1 MSKYVKY
8 TYVSTQN
15 FVGIRSSKL
24 FEVKSGHKKSLVVK
38 QGSNPSIK
46 RQIGPV
52 GRNISNIH
60 IFRLRILSEIDIQN
74 YSRSYQVIKSH
85 QRSNLSKTCQTRVK
99 SVMLQTDSELVKN
112 FRSFKVYII
121 KIESLGGALEPFSG
135 FCSFCSRAPPRDQI
149 FKKKSLCHK
158 LRLRAFRCCMT
169 Y

>member
-24 FEVKSGHKKSLVVK
+24 FEVKSGHKKSLEVK

-52 GRNISNIH
+52 GRNISNIDT
-60 IFRLRILSEIDIQN
+60 FRLRILSEIDIQN

-85 QRSNLSKTCQTRVK
+85 QRSNLSKTCQKRVK
-99 SVMLQTDSELVKN
+99 TGCFIQLYALYISKLNHQVALWSYFQVFVHFAPERHHVIKSSKN
-112 FRSFKVYII
+112 HCVITS
-121 KIESLGGALEPFSG
+121 
-135 FCSFCSRAPPRDQI
+135 D
-149 FKKKSLCHK
+149 
-158 LRLRAFRCCMT
+158 
-169 Y
+169 

>member
-24 FEVKSGHKKSLVVK
+24 FEVKSGHKKSLEVK

-60 IFRLRILSEIDIQN
+60 TFRLRILSEIDIQN

-85 QRSNLSKTCQTRVK
+85 QRSNLSKTCQKRVK
-99 SVMLQTDSELVKN
+99 TGCLIQLYALFNSKQSFTKRGRMNLNSRPNSESKHM
-112 FRSFKVYII
+112 YIAYNWI
-121 KIESLGGALEPFSG
+121 TQPVLTLF
-135 FCSFCSRAPPRDQI
+135 
-149 FKKKSLCHK
+149 
-158 LRLRAFRCCMT
+158 
-169 Y
+169 